1 MTGRCKWYS
10 LEKGYGF
17 IEGDDGKDYFVHC
30 TKILPV
36 NTVAR
41 DQILMGGESVKFD
54 IKQVREGLQAV
65 NVEVMPCEN

>member
-17 IEGDDGKDYFVHC
+17 IEGDDGKDYFVHF

-41 DQILMGGESVKFD
+41 DRILMGGDSVKFD
-54 IKQVREGLQAV
+54 IKQAREGLQAV